1 MDATFKVRP
10 HHDMFGQLLN
20 ILVVYKDFAI
30 PVCHILM
37 SGKDEVSFNHF
48 IILIDPCII
57 VIDPCKL

>member
-30 PVCHILM
+30 PVCHVLM
-37 SGKDEVSFNHF
+37 NGKDEVSLINFLIKNAFNDKEF
-48 IILIDPCII
+48 SSLT
-57 VIDPCKL
+57 